1 MSATLASYTVVVPA
15 RLCAAAVAEQRP
27 ATQVFV
33 RRRLMVA
40 MVFIAVVV
48 ALSVGAGSVLANRGG
63 APAST
68 SAVRPASVSSAASY
82 VVQPG
87 DTIWS
92 IAQRFH
98 GEGSQMRYVDALV
111 AINGGSALQVGQVMT
126 LP

>member
-1 MSATLASYTVVVPA
+1 MTATFAPYTVIVPA
-15 RLCAAAVAEQRP
+15 RLGDGRARTEQP
-27 ATQVFV
+27 STQVFV
-33 RRRLMVA
+33 RRRLLVA
-40 MVFIAVVV
+40 FVFIAI
-48 ALSVGAGSVLANRGG
+48 VGALWVGGGSVLANRGG

>member
-15 RLCAAAVAEQRP
+15 RLRAAAVATTMISEAFRP
-27 ATQVFV
+27 SST
-33 RRRLMVA
+33 
-40 MVFIAVVV
+40 
-48 ALSVGAGSVLANRGG
+48 VGGGSVLANRGG

>member
-15 RLCAAAVAEQRP
+15 RLRAAAVAEQRP

-92 IAQRFH
+92 IAQRFR
-98 GEGSQMRYVDALV
+98 GEGSQVRYVDALV

>member
-15 RLCAAAVAEQRP
+15 RLRAAVAEQRP

-68 SAVRPASVSSAASY
+68 SAVRPASVLGRFLRGAA
-82 VVQPG
+82 G
-87 DTIWS
+87 
-92 IAQRFH
+92 
-98 GEGSQMRYVDALV
+98 
-111 AINGGSALQVGQVMT
+111 
-126 LP
+126 

>member
-1 MSATLASYTVVVPA
+1 MSATLAPYTVVVPA
-15 RLCAAAVAEQRP
+15 RLRGAAGVDQRP
-27 ATQVFV
+27 TTQVFV

-40 MVFIAVVV
+40 MVFVAVVV
-48 ALSVGAGSVLANRGG
+48 AISVGAGSVLANRGG

-68 SAVRPASVSSAASY
+68 SAVRPASTY

-98 GEGSQMRYVDALV
+98 GDRSQMVYVDSLV
-111 AINGGSALQVGQVMT
+111 AINGGSALQVGQVMA

>member
-15 RLCAAAVAEQRP
+15 RLRAAAVAEQRP

-68 SAVRPASVSSAASY
+68 SAVRPATTY